1 MEGIGKTVF
10 RNFIAFGKSGLLYI
24 FTVVLK
30 KSVVCLHQ
38 KLGVVRLVGCK
49 NVPSGKIG
57 GVINALFVLKLI
69 PLVDKVLLCPSKI
82 FAGSLYLIVLSLHL
96 VSVGCGDEI
105 GGNKVLIESVII
117 GSPHNGRVGVACKTV
132 DGVSAAP
139 CLKRNENARF
149 KELCFRYGHES
160 ISFGKI
166 VNLGGCDIQSRL
178 KISEVIV
185 VDLCGSLGISHIR
198 KRSYHLDR
206 LAVSA
211 IRIFFAAGGI
221 VAGVFACAL
230 AAVIVGI
237 GRLRSGRRAVI
248 AAVVILRTA
257 GNA

>member
-1 MEGIGKTVF
+1 MPKQDI
-10 RNFIAFGKSGLLYI
+10 R
-24 FTVVLK
+24 
-30 KSVVCLHQ
+30 
-38 KLGVVRLVGCK
+38 
-49 NVPSGKIG
+49 
-57 GVINALFVLKLI
+57 
-69 PLVDKVLLCPSKI
+69 
-82 FAGSLYLIVLSLHL
+82 
-96 VSVGCGDEI
+96 SVGCGDEI
-105 GGNKVLIESVII
+105 GGNKVLVESVII
-117 GSPHNGRVGVACKTV
+117 GAPHNGRVGVACKTV
-132 DGVSAAP
+132 DGVSAAV
-139 CLKRNENARF
+139 CLKRDENARF

-178 KISEVIV
+178 K
-185 VDLCGSLGISHIR
+185 SLGISHIR